1 MDSEEFTQIEKF
13 LKQEKLIKSSLA
25 NGDGPWT
32 IVCDNWD
39 DDSGNRGG
47 RYIALS
53 QPQLRNQILSRMGWD
68 LTKGRGVPGF
78 MGSKEDAQYFRND
91 AAPDFEPLVIF
102 QEFHGVVPDPILI
115 SEEFCLLM
123 ELWRDPKSGNYFQV
137 KDDGSKEPAIRF
149 DKQKVDVRTPILKQY
164 LAARQLDA
172 VLFVDSVTS
181 VPTTIPSKTFEH
193 LEIEDCS
200 NGICACLA
208 RNIDELSVGK
218 HQVFSRVL
226 AKRIL
231 LAPPQETCG
240 IWPWDE
246 TPSEDYPE
254 FIVGEDEAGVQIKFT
269 CNPDLLANYFGANPD
284 APHYLTPVFF
294 KPEVMRKYYDDSSL
308 YSVGDGSLSCA
319 RKWRVSID
327 NGDPKFV
334 AVFLGDLGR
343 DIPASEWTHWL
354 SYNIPPMQNMSETGI
369 RRSILGQFVESS
381 NPEHRFKTAYQEVN
395 RVWEQHWGWRLY
407 REATGQ
413 DAGVIQ
419 RLRIPVNDTDAEL
432 RSQLLNLALVLVDLL
447 NEKGLGAA
455 IPKVK
460 DDKGIAKLGRFLE
473 ANSYEFIDR
482 DISLLRQ
489 VQNMRSRIAAH
500 ASGASGQQLL
510 DNELSGRSPQEYLQ
524 QVMTDATLM
533 MKDLI
538 EFTGRSSL
546 ERSNGDAAQ

>member
-1 MDSEEFTQIEKF
+1 MDSEEFTQIEKC

-68 LTKGRGVPGF
+68 LTKGRGIPGF

-149 DKQKVDVRTPILKQY
+149 DKQKVEVRTPILKRY

-218 HQVFSRVL
+218 LSIRCSRAYSL
-226 AKRIL
+226 NGFYSLRLRRPAASGHGTK
-231 LAPPQETCG
+231 
-240 IWPWDE
+240 
-246 TPSEDYPE
+246 
-254 FIVGEDEAGVQIKFT
+254 
-269 CNPDLLANYFGANPD
+269 
-284 APHYLTPVFF
+284 PH
-294 KPEVMRKYYDDSSL
+294 RKTTR
-308 YSVGDGSLSCA
+308 SLS
-319 RKWRVSID
+319 
-327 NGDPKFV
+327 
-334 AVFLGDLGR
+334 
-343 DIPASEWTHWL
+343 SEKMKL
-354 SYNIPPMQNMSETGI
+354 EF
-369 RRSILGQFVESS
+369 RS
-381 NPEHRFKTAYQEVN
+381 
-395 RVWEQHWGWRLY
+395 
-407 REATGQ
+407 
-413 DAGVIQ
+413 
-419 RLRIPVNDTDAEL
+419 
-432 RSQLLNLALVLVDLL
+432 
-447 NEKGLGAA
+447 
-455 IPKVK
+455 
-460 DDKGIAKLGRFLE
+460 
-473 ANSYEFIDR
+473 NS
-482 DISLLRQ
+482 
-489 VQNMRSRIAAH
+489 
-500 ASGASGQQLL
+500 
-510 DNELSGRSPQEYLQ
+510 P
-524 QVMTDATLM
+524 ATLISWRTTSEPI
-533 MKDLI
+533 L
-538 EFTGRSSL
+538 THPTT
-546 ERSNGDAAQ
+546 